1 MQIKLKETT
10 LRQTVE
16 NFSSFPTSHS
26 AQKTESPIKLN
37 LSLKLKLIYAK
48 KKINK

>member
-26 AQKTESPIKLN
+26 AQKTEFPIKLN
-37 LSLKLKLIYAK
+37 LELKPKLNNAPK
-48 KKINK
+48 KK